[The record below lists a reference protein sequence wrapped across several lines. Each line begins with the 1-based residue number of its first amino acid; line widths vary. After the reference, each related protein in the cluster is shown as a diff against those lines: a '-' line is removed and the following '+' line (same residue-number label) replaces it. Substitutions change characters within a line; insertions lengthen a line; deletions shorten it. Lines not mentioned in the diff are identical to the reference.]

1 MQHLMSTANSKLH
14 SSVCLALSQPQCL
27 RLLLL
32 ALLFVSLDASADTQL
47 KGVLWKI
54 EKPNLKPSYLLG
66 TIHVSDPRIV
76 NFKPELKQ
84 VMSKVSSISIEAKL
98 DPEAQMAVAMKML
111 AIGSNLEAD
120 VGSSYFS
127 KITTEMLKYNMTPD
141 MVRQLKPWAVMLTL
155 SVPPGGD
162 PNNFMDALIYKYGL
176 EHGKQVYGLETL
188 DEQLSIF
195 ENMPHQDQL
204 ELLRQTVD
212 DLAKRN
218 GMLEEMLLVY
228 LDSNLGK
235 LEKLNQAHLKD
246 MDSDAARK
254 VMKKL
259 LDDRNI
265 RMLKRMRPRLL
276 EGNALV
282 AVGALHLAG
291 EQGLIN
297 LLKDQGYKLKPVY

>member
-1 MQHLMSTANSKLH
+1 MRYLMSTVNPKLH
-14 SSVCLALSQPQCL
+14 SSVCLVLNRPQWL

-32 ALLFVSLDASADTQL
+32 ALLFVSLDVSADTQL

-54 EKPNLKPSYLLG
+54 EKSNLKPSYLLG

-98 DPEAQMAVAMKML
+98 DPEAQMVVAMKML
-111 AIGSNLEAD
+111 ALGSNLEAD
-120 VGSSYFS
+120 VGSSYFAR
-127 KITTEMLKYNMTPD
+127 IVTEMLKYNMPSEI
-141 MVRQLKPWAVMLTL
+141 VRQLKPWAVMLTL
-155 SVPPGGD
+155 SVPPDGN
-162 PNNFMDALIYKYGL
+162 PNNFMDALIYNHGL
-176 EHGKQVYGLETL
+176 EQGKQVYGLETL

-195 ENMPHQDQL
+195 ENMSYQDQL
-204 ELLRQTVD
+204 ELLKQTVD
-212 DLAKRN
+212 DLAKRDA
-218 GMLEEMLLVY
+218 MLEEMLLVY
-228 LDSNLGK
+228 LESNLSK
-235 LEKLNQAHLKD
+235 LEKLNEAHLKD

-254 VMKKL
+254 VMKEL

-282 AVGALHLAG
+282 AVGALHLTG